1 MVDRLQVIKSQPN
14 YLSGASYFIKTNNN
28 IPNRS
33 MITPVDV
40 KTTLSLFSD
49 SVSSDHGLFTLT
61 KEVRKLPT
69 PIPTK
74 KVSEGKIQTSIFNP
88 ISD

>member
-1 MVDRLQVIKSQPN
+1 
-14 YLSGASYFIKTNNN
+14 
-28 IPNRS
+28 
-33 MITPVDV
+33 MITPVDI

-69 PIPTK
+69 PIPTM
-74 KVSEGKIQTSIFNP
+74 KVSKGKNQTSIFNP
-88 ISD
+88 FGD